1 MQILYIFAQK
11 KINQKYKFI
20 IKKKKKNKLKIMLF
34 LGAANQDRGHPFI
47 SMCAL
52 AHSTV
57 KLISTHH

>member
-1 MQILYIFAQK
+1 
-11 KINQKYKFI
+11 
-20 IKKKKKNKLKIMLF
+20 MLF